1 MPISVSL
8 PSFLAMLV
16 CLTTSCFAVTP
27 DQAKALSQAAAAYIE
42 QGWTRKRHLP
52 PSRGASGAF
61 VDGELHVFCYDRNG
75 VNRAEGGNPALAGRN
90 LLHIKDPDGVEP
102 VALIIRKGFEQDAG
116 WVVFMW
122 PNPVSKKIEGK
133 IAYLIRTN
141 DVVCGVGYYKQ

>member
-42 QGWTRKRHLP
+42 QVGAEKAFAAFTKRE
-52 PSRGASGAF
+52 GAF
-61 VDGELHVFCYDRNG
+61 VDGELNVFCYDRNG
-75 VNRAEGGNPALAGRN
+75 VNKAEGGNPALAGRN
-90 LLHIKDPDGVEP
+90 LLHIKDPDGAEP
-102 VALIIRKGFEQDAG
+102 VALIVRQGFEQSTG

-133 IAYLIRTN
+133 TAYLIRTN